1 MEVCRFSLQFLFNCA
16 DAIAGP
22 TFSGNLSFRKIKK
35 SQDAGFGE
43 YKECRKKVMAT
54 MARNS

>member
-1 MEVCRFSLQFLFNCA
+1 MEVCRFSLQFLLNCA
-16 DAIAGP
+16 DVIAVP

-43 YKECRKKVMAT
+43 YRECRKKVMT
-54 MARNS
+54 ILARNS